1 MFFQFFMFFFGEKNF
16 PNFEKIVKIFFRKKS
31 QKIFEKIR
39 NFSVST
45 LLKFQNIFPNIQNF
59 ARSRKIEL
67 KIIKFFFE
75 YLEKYFG
82 ILAKST
88 QKNS

>member
-1 MFFQFFMFFFGEKNF
+1 MIFWEIFF
-16 PNFEKIVKIFFRKKS
+16 PNFEKIVKISFRKKS

-67 KIIKFFFE
+67 KIINFFE
-75 YLEKYFG
+75 YSEKYFG
-82 ILAKST
+82 ILAKSA